1 LPKKEQKQLAYGHNA
16 LEVGRVEIFSIFSF
30 ISRSIMLLKQKTKQY
45 PDICCHALLDVS
57 TEKNKLFPASS
68 NICQLFSLYQY
79 RWQKE
84 RFNVRAIKVSCTI
97 ADLAGSESIEA
108 EHIAEAVGYRT
119 LDRATF

>member
-45 PDICCHALLDVS
+45 PDICCHALLDV
-57 TEKNKLFPASS
+57 
-68 NICQLFSLYQY
+68 
-79 RWQKE
+79 
-84 RFNVRAIKVSCTI
+84 RAIKVSRTI